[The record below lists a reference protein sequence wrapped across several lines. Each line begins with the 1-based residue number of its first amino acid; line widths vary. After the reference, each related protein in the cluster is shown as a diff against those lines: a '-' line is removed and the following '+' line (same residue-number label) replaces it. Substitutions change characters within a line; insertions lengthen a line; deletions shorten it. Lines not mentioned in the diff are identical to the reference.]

1 MLAQRFLQALPRFFR
16 LIRPAPQAAEFAAPA
31 GPARL
36 FVLRSPVRLAENA
49 AKSAIGKL
57 GPPFA
62 SVRMNNSSG
71 NFFSP
76 LRITNVRASAT
87 SKISSAAHYA
97 AAQAKPND
105 TKTDQA
111 SPFALLVDMVTN
123 KDAVGGRPSQKE
135 AADSSDKGGD
145 DTSADDKAVTV
156 QDNQDSTPQAA
167 APAPARPKPEK
178 SDKSADKDEAKA
190 SSHADPAA
198 SAVDAQVQDQQVA
211 QQAVLPID
219 PQNVP
224 PPPPIIAADAESDD
238 LAVDTAAAAALKPQ
252 TDIKAPAPANGK
264 PDTKAALKAD
274 PRTGTPAKTAA
285 KPAVAEMPTVA
296 DDSADEITDLPATQ
310 TANQTAPAAPK
321 PAAPTPAAADTQT
334 ATAVDNTGKVAQNSD
349 ASNANAPK
357 QDTAQSAAPQDPA
370 PKDIGTTEVA
380 PDNAGKSAGI
390 KNAAPKGRAA
400 QTDTTDETAK
410 SDQPKSDASKTAAA
424 QPDIPNAASAPK
436 ATPHPAS
443 QAIFAVNS
451 IAAPQAAQSSPVASA
466 TANAHV
472 QVSTHAT
479 PDLPA
484 LAVGI
489 VAKSQSGAKQF
500 DIRLDPPELGR
511 VEVRL
516 SIDATGKASAHLSA
530 DQPQT
535 LHLLQKDAPVL
546 TRALR
551 DAGLDVSQ
559 DGLNFSLRQQGENA
573 SGNAGNNG
581 RRGSSRG
588 FALNASVSI
597 EATTGSAA
605 YRAVANGRL
614 DIRV

>member
-1 MLAQRFLQALPRFFR
+1 M
-16 LIRPAPQAAEFAAPA
+16 PA
-31 GPARL
+31 
-36 FVLRSPVRLAENA
+36 
-49 AKSAIGKL
+49 I
-57 GPPFA
+57 
-62 SVRMNNSSG
+62 
-71 NFFSP
+71 
-76 LRITNVRASAT
+76 
-87 SKISSAAHYA
+87 
-97 AAQAKPND
+97 
-105 TKTDQA
+105 
-111 SPFALLVDMVTN
+111 
-123 KDAVGGRPSQKE
+123 
-135 AADSSDKGGD
+135 
-145 DTSADDKAVTV
+145 
-156 QDNQDSTPQAA
+156 
-167 APAPARPKPEK
+167 
-178 SDKSADKDEAKA
+178 
-190 SSHADPAA
+190 
-198 SAVDAQVQDQQVA
+198 
-211 QQAVLPID
+211 
-219 PQNVP
+219 
-224 PPPPIIAADAESDD
+224 
-238 LAVDTAAAAALKPQ
+238 
-252 TDIKAPAPANGK
+252 
-264 PDTKAALKAD
+264 
-274 PRTGTPAKTAA
+274 
-285 KPAVAEMPTVA
+285 A
-296 DDSADEITDLPATQ
+296 DDSADETTDLPVTQ

-321 PAAPTPAAADTQT
+321 TAAPTPAAADTQT

-349 ASNANAPK
+349 ASNTTAPQ
-357 QDTAQSAAPQDPA
+357 QDTAQSAARQDPA
-370 PKDIGTTEVA
+370 PKDASTEIDAAVAA

-390 KNAAPKGRAA
+390 KTAASKGRAA
-400 QTDTTDETAK
+400 QTDTADETAK
-410 SDQPKSDASKTAAA
+410 SDQPKSDAPKAAAA

-436 ATPHPAS
+436 AAPHPAS

-588 FALNASVSI
+588 FALNASVSS